1 MTILGKRLKIVH
13 CRNCLF
19 FVPKDNKD
27 FHRVLV
33 EKSVKIGRKTYQAHP
48 ASPEDD
54 PDFPKSAVDDRKKK
68 NKVSGPSMVEVAPS
82 FGTSSAAVRPS
93 QLFIGKDEEK
103 GVTPTH
109 ELPENSGSALRV
121 DGKLFLRMLERV
133 EVLETNIAKIAH
145 VIDREASS
153 SQSSNVSEPL
163 DVDRSD
169 VVGSATVQT
178 DIADYLTKG
187 KDSNS
192 PLYSLQALYPEEL
205 YDTVF
210 PVLSQP
216 LLRLLRTYASR
227 DPELKDFAR
236 TLRGQT
242 MLGRHFIP
250 KVGHHI
256 NVGSLNVQS
265 LTAGKKI
272 GVVKLMEQE
281 NCHILCL
288 QETWSPGPLRTD
300 NRLGKTYHSIG
311 VHREHRSRG
320 IGILVDP
327 HLNFTVVQ
335 SLCWATVDGECLTL
349 RSHDGGLVSNV
360 YIPPQSEVGLGH
372 LFDVISTTEPAYP
385 YWLIVGDFNAN
396 HADWSM
402 ASPNRNGTLMAEFLE
417 DHIEFVGCFPDFAT
431 YESGDKCSVV
441 DFGLLSSKVDLT
453 TIAWKRV
460 DLQDME

>member
-1 MTILGKRLKIVH
+1 MLQGGKGESGGDDDRVGDRVRRPHSSGKTPERRRKRRRPTERGSSKSHVPVEWRLPWVKVSCFSTATVSREEVIRGLDMTILGKRLKIVH

-93 QLFIGKDEEK
+93 QLFIGKDEKK

-109 ELPENSGSALRV
+109 ELLENSGSALRV

-227 DPELKDFAR
+227 DPELKDCADPPR
-236 TLRGQT
+236 TN
-242 MLGRHFIP
+242 
-250 KVGHHI
+250 
-256 NVGSLNVQS
+256 NVGWTLYSKSCSLYQCWES
-265 LTAGKKI
+265 GRSI
-272 GVVKLMEQE
+272 
-281 NCHILCL
+281 
-288 QETWSPGPLRTD
+288 
-300 NRLGKTYHSIG
+300 TYC
-311 VHREHRSRG
+311 REKDWG
-320 IGILVDP
+320 G
-327 HLNFTVVQ
+327 Q
-335 SLCWATVDGECLTL
+335 VDGTGEL
-349 RSHDGGLVSNV
+349 
-360 YIPPQSEVGLGH
+360 
-372 LFDVISTTEPAYP
+372 P
-385 YWLIVGDFNAN
+385 YSV
-396 HADWSM
+396 
-402 ASPNRNGTLMAEFLE
+402 P
-417 DHIEFVGCFPDFAT
+417 
-431 YESGDKCSVV
+431 SGDLVPRSTQNRQSVREN
-441 DFGLLSSKVDLT
+441 
-453 TIAWKRV
+453 IP
-460 DLQDME
+460 